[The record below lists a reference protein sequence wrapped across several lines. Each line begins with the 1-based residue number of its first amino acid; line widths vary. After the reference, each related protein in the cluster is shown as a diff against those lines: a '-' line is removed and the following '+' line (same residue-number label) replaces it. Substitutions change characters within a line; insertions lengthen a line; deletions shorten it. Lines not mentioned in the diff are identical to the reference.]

1 MVSIIAHPVYISAK
15 YFQLTVSPFQTG
27 LINNVLYVIILSAA
41 QDLVGN
47 LPKGIVLLAD
57 VVPSFLTKLIAPYFI
72 HRVPYAVRVLI
83 FAGLSAAG
91 MSLIALTPSTKSV
104 AVKLV
109 GVVLASLS
117 SGGGELSF
125 LGLTHYYGP
134 MSLAAWGSGTGG
146 AGLAG
151 AGLYVM
157 LTTWFGFSVK
167 GSLLASAF
175 LPIVMLLS
183 FFVILPHGPLRQ
195 GSRAKGYETL
205 LERDLTEDDV
215 EDMPTGNA
223 SASLLAP
230 GPAVATTAYSA
241 HPDIHGGTF
250 WANVNRAKA
259 LFFPYMLPLLMVYV
273 AEYTIN
279 QGVSPT
285 LLFPLES
292 SPFSEHRSFYPFYN
306 FLYQLGVFI
315 SRSSTPFI
323 RIHHLYLPSLLQV
336 GNLILLTLQSLLN
349 FIPSVYLVFIIVF
362 WEGLLGGAVY
372 VNTFA
377 EIMEKVPTA
386 DREFSLG
393 ATSVSDSAGICI
405 AGFVGMAMET
415 WLCDWNVQH
424 GRPWCRN
431 IEVG

>member
-1 MVSIIAHPVYISAK
+1 M
-15 YFQLTVSPFQTG
+15 
-27 LINNVLYVIILSAA
+27 LYVIILSAA

-57 VVPSFLTKLIAPYFI
+57 VMPSFITKLVAPYFI
-72 HRVPYAVRVLI
+72 HRVPYAVRIII
-83 FAGLSAAG
+83 FAGLSTTG
-91 MSLIALTPSTKSV
+91 MLLIALTPATQTV

-125 LGLTHYYGP
+125 LGLTHYYGHL
-134 MSLAAWGSGTGG
+134 SLAAWGSGTGG

-175 LPIVMLLS
+175 LPVIMLIS
-183 FFVILPHGPLRQ
+183 FFVILPQGPLRQ
-195 GSRAKGYETL
+195 DTSAKNYEAL
-205 LERDLTEDDV
+205 PERDLAEEDI
-215 EDMPTGNA
+215 EDMPAGNA
-223 SASLLAP
+223 SSSLLAP
-230 GPAVATTAYSA
+230 GPAVATAAYSA
-241 HPDIHGGTF
+241 HPEARSGTF
-250 WANVNRAKA
+250 LAHLNRAKA

-279 QGVSPT
+279 QGVAPT
-285 LLFPLES
+285 LLFPLQS
-292 SPFSEHRSFYPFYN
+292 SPFSKHRSFYPFYN
-306 FLYQLGVFI
+306 FLYQLGVFV

-323 RIHHLYLPSLLQV
+323 RIHHLYLPSFLQV
-336 GNLILLTLQSLLN
+336 GNLVLLTLQSLLN
-349 FIPSVYLVFIIVF
+349 FIPSVYLVFIVIF

-377 EIMEKVPTA
+377 EIMEHVPTA
-386 DREFSLG
+386 DREFSLS

-424 GRPWCRN
+424 GRDWCSK

>member
-1 MVSIIAHPVYISAK
+1 M
-15 YFQLTVSPFQTG
+15 
-27 LINNVLYVIILSAA
+27 INNVLYVIILSAA

-57 VVPSFLTKLIAPYFI
+57 VLPSFFTKLVAPYFI
-72 HRVPYAVRVLI
+72 HRVPYALRVLI

-91 MSLIALTPSTKSV
+91 MLLVALTPATQTV
-104 AVKLV
+104 AVKLL
-109 GVVLASLS
+109 GVILASLS

-125 LGLTHYYGP
+125 LGLTHYYGH

-175 LPIVMLLS
+175 LPIVMLIS
-183 FFVILPHGPLRQ
+183 FFVILPQGPLRQ
-195 GSRAKGYETL
+195 GTRDKGYETL
-205 LERDLTEDDV
+205 PEHDLTEEDV

-223 SASLLAP
+223 SSSLLAP
-230 GPAVATTAYSA
+230 GPAVTAAAYST
-241 HPDIHGGTF
+241 HPEGQTHTF
-250 WANVNRAKA
+250 RANLGRMTA
-259 LFFPYMLPLLMVYV
+259 LFFPYMLPLLMVYI

-285 LLFPLES
+285 LLFPLNS
-292 SPFSEHRSFYPFYN
+292 SPFSEHRDFYPFYN

-315 SRSSTPFI
+315 SRSSTPFM
-323 RIHHLYLPSLLQV
+323 RIHHLYLPSVLQV
-336 GNLILLTLQSLLN
+336 GNLAFLTLQSLFN
-349 FIPSVYLVFIIVF
+349 FIPSVYIIFLVVF

-377 EIMEKVPTA
+377 EIMEKVPQS
-386 DREFSLG
+386 DREFSLS

-424 GRPWCRN
+424 GRDWCKK
-431 IEVG
+431 IQVG